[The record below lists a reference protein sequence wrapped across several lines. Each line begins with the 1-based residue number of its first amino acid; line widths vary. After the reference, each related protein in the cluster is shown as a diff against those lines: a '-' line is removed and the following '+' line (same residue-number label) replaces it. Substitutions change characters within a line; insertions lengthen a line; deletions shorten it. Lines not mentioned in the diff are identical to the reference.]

1 MRNPHRRQGATRF
14 LALLFVLILAAVGCG
29 RSGDGAEVKAVEE
42 LREGGAVEASVVPDL
57 KADESYEIA
66 VLLPNAGD
74 PYFQQKTYGYRDE
87 AEKVGVDLTFFDAG
101 GYANVEKQVAQI
113 EDATQRGVDAI
124 AIAVTSSTAVVP
136 ALEEAIDAGILVVG
150 DGVFP
155 ESDQV
160 IKRGEDSV
168 VAGKNSAE
176 YLCENLNDGDTV
188 GALFGPPGIDLVRLR
203 EVGLKLGLAECE
215 KDIQIVQELY
225 PLSDIANSTD
235 AAEDIITAHP
245 DLDGFFTFGSV
256 VGQGVVSAL
265 QSAGHEPGDVLVTT
279 VDLDP
284 DLEDM
289 MQDGW
294 VQQTSIA
301 GSILLGRVVV
311 DTIVESLNGED
322 VPDEAYL
329 LPETITID
337 NLDKFD
343 RSILFPPE

>member
-1 MRNPHRRQGATRF
+1 V
-14 LALLFVLILAAVGCG
+14 LALAVVGCG
-29 RSGDGAEVKAVEE
+29 QSGDGAEDEAVEE
-42 LREGGAVEASVVPDL
+42 LREGGAVEAAVVPDL
-57 KADESYEIA
+57 KADKAYEIA

-74 PYFQQKTYGYRDE
+74 PYFQQKSYGYTDE
-87 AEKVGVDLTFFDAG
+87 AEKVGVNLSFFDAG
-101 GYANVEKQVAQI
+101 GYGNVEEQVAQI
-113 EDATQRGVDAI
+113 EDAIQRGVDAI

-136 ALEEAIDAGILVVG
+136 ALEEAIAAGILVVG

-155 ESDQV
+155 ESDRV

-225 PLSDIANSTD
+225 PLSDIVNSTD
-235 AAEDIITAHP
+235 AAEDIMTAHP
-245 DLDGFFTFGSV
+245 DLGGFFTFGSV
-256 VGQGVVSAL
+256 VAQGAVSAL
-265 QSAGHEPGDVLVTT
+265 QSAGYEPGDVLVTT

-284 DLEDM
+284 DLERM
-289 MQDGW
+289 MRDGW
-294 VQQTSIA
+294 AQQTSVA

-311 DTIVESLNGED
+311 DTIVEALNGEN

-329 LPETITID
+329 LPKTITLD
-337 NLDKFD
+337 NLDDFD
-343 RSILFPPE
+343 RSILYPPE